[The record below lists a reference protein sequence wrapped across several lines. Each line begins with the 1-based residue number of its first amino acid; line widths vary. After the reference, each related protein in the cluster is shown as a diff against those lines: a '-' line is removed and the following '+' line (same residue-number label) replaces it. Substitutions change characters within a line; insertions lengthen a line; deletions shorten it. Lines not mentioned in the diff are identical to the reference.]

1 MQPTLHAFHF
11 RQHARDDAAP
21 PSSEQQCDYTS
32 SMTTDGPPKKQIELR
47 PGERIIDAAIRELAS
62 DPDSPM
68 SLKIMSAV
76 SHAVAPRQRA
86 ADQVVDALEGQLLQ
100 SGKVQQEAVEAAILY
115 WEREF
120 KESMPSGMLGD
131 LEHEAR
137 ERTRIRSRQPPR
149 MDSILTSYPA
159 TTDTG
164 YDLGV
169 HLEGLKGTWH
179 RLWAMLSLAQ
189 SFGEDVTQHEGVAE
203 VRRQFQQQLGR
214 EVSSQEW
221 QDLVAHAAHHAA
233 TVMKPLDAESDG
245 GGLE

>member
-1 MQPTLHAFHF
+1 
-11 RQHARDDAAP
+11 
-21 PSSEQQCDYTS
+21 
-32 SMTTDGPPKKQIELR
+32 MTTEGPPKKQMELR
-47 PGERIIDAAIRELAS
+47 PGESIIDAAIRELAS
-62 DPDSPM
+62 NPDSPM

-100 SGKVQQEAVEAAILY
+100 PGEVQHEAVKAAILH

-120 KESMPSGMLGD
+120 KESMPSCMLGD

-137 ERTRIRSRQPPR
+137 ERIRKRSRQPPR
-149 MDSILTSYPA
+149 MDSILKSYPA

-179 RLWAMLSLAQ
+179 RLWAMLSLVQ
-189 SFGEDVTQHEGVAE
+189 SFGDDVEHDAGVTE
-203 VRRQFQQQLGR
+203 VRGQFQQQLGR
-214 EVSSQEW
+214 EMSSQEW

-233 TVMKPLDAESDG
+233 TVMKPLDAEGEDG
-245 GGLE
+245 GHE